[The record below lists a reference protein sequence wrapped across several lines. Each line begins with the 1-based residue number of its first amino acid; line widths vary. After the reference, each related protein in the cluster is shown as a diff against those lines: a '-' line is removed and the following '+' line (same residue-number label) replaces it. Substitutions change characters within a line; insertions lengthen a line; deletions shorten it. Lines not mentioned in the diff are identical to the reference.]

1 MTNFKKIIYIC
12 FFLFVAYN
20 LSVKGEITIHRIDF
34 LDKNAAC
41 PKTAYSD
48 GYWVNVDNRF
58 KAYEWK
64 ITGGSFIDRFGQ
76 AKDNII
82 IYENEIYQG

>member
-1 MTNFKKIIYIC
+1 MTNLKKITGISLLL
-12 FFLFVAYN
+12 FFVGH
-20 LSVKGEITIHRIDF
+20 LSLKGEIAIHRIDF
-34 LDKNAAC
+34 FAENAAC
-41 PKTAYSD
+41 PKTTYQD

-76 AKDNII
+76 PKDNLK
-82 IYENEIYQG
+82 